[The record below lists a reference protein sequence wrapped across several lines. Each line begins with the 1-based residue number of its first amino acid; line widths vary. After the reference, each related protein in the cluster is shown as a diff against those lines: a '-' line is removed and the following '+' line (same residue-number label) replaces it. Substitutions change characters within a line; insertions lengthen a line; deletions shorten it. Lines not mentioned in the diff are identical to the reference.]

1 MGKTVKARVEADL
14 LRAAVK
20 PRLGRLMEEY
30 GKFVRLAANRRDA
43 AERAHFAKKAEAA
56 LKELDVVKREAGR
69 MTK

>member
-43 AERAHFAKKAEAA
+43 AERAHSRKKQK
-56 LKELDVVKREAGR
+56 LL
-69 MTK
+69 